1 MKKRALFPIG
11 TILLAAM
18 LVAACM
24 LIPGT
29 VSAES
34 DAPVFRAEDLFT
46 ARDLEQAADLSD
58 AVSYTVADGRDIMI
72 REKGVYVLSGAAS
85 GVTVTVDAPEDAKVQ
100 IVLNGVNITNTDFPC
115 IYVKSAD
122 KVFVTTGADSSLS
135 VTGTFRA
142 DGSKTPGG
150 VIFSRSDLVLN
161 GTARLSVSSSRNG
174 VVGKDDLKITGG
186 TYEIT
191 AANKC
196 IDANDSVRIADGTF
210 ILDAGA
216 DGIHAENG
224 DNDTLGYIYIGGGAF
239 TVRAGDDG
247 ICATS
252 VLQIDGGAL
261 DVSAVDGLKATYIR
275 ISGGTV
281 EISASDEGVHAA
293 ARSEAYDPAVDVT
306 GGTVT
311 VNGLPYSA
319 ADSE

>member
-1 MKKRALFPIG
+1 MKHLIRMIS
-11 TILLAAM
+11 LAIV
-18 LVAACM
+18 LCM
-24 LIPGT
+24 VFT
-29 VSAES
+29 FSASAETAS
-34 DAPVFRAEDLFT
+34 PVYSASDLFT
-46 ARDLEQAADLSD
+46 SRDYEQTADLSG
-58 AVSYTVADGRDIMI
+58 AVTCAFSDGQDIHI
-72 REKGVYVLSGAAS
+72 AAAGVYVLTGKAS
-85 GVTVTVDAPEDAKVQ
+85 NVTVYVEAGKEDKVQLVLDGVTV
-100 IVLNGVNITNTDFPC
+100 VNADFPV
-115 IYVKSAD
+115 IYVKTAD
-122 KVFVTTGADSSLS
+122 KVFVTVSGDSALS
-135 VTGTFRA
+135 VTGSFRA
-142 DGSKTPGG
+142 DGDTKTDG
-150 VIFSRSDLVLN
+150 VIFSKTDLTLN
-161 GTARLSVSSSRNG
+161 GTASLIVSSADNG
-174 VVGKDDLKITGG
+174 IVCKDDLKITGG

-196 IDANDSVRIADGTF
+196 VDANDSVRIADGTF